1 MRLQSLK
8 MMRLK
13 SVFFLALPLFL
24 FSCSRQSEPRTTIP
38 LVKDIV
44 ARQEFN
50 PAGSQGGIYIIGESE
65 RVRSLR
71 DKFLSADFRDNIT
84 GRLKR
89 DSIPDFA
96 GEVFCCVL
104 DSVNLPYDRYI
115 IDNNNL
121 GLREVAVYNA
131 VEAIDSISHL
141 SPYDDSGRGRKT
153 PAKMIIFASPE
164 LSNCGVFDVDTL
176 ARLSGSAMPVGSM
189 LDAMCQRLFKTHRG
203 NLNVGVIS
211 KSGNLAGGSYSTV
224 IRQYARL
231 NGRSSCNVTVF
242 AVSPEGDPLREFLD
256 KYIDTGNPAPL
267 DALLVDDETIDTP
280 SMIRSLG
287 SLRSIMSS
295 DFLVYDKYF
304 SPSFDILDGE
314 LSAIQWCYHALRDNN
329 LFSHRITYPVC
340 ENFYTADSPVPGSF
354 PFIMISLRTNVQK

>member
-1 MRLQSLK
+1 MCFQPLK

-13 SVFFLALPLFL
+13 FIFFIALLPLF
-24 FSCSRQSEPRTTIP
+24 FSCGSQSGPRPTIP

-44 ARQEFN
+44 ARQEFTA
-50 PAGSQGGIYIIGESE
+50 AGSQGGIYIIGESE
-65 RVRSLR
+65 RVLSLR
-71 DKFLSADFRDNIT
+71 DKFLTADFRDNIT

-104 DSVNLPYDRYI
+104 DSANLPYGRFI
-115 IDNNNL
+115 IDNDNA

-131 VEAIDSISHL
+131 VAALDSISHL

-153 PAKMIIFASPE
+153 PAKMIIYASPE

-176 ARLSGSAMPVGSM
+176 ARLSGSSMPVGSM
-189 LDAMCQRLFKTHRG
+189 LDAMCLRLFKTHKG
-203 NLNVGVIS
+203 DLSVGVIT
-211 KSGNLAGGSYSTV
+211 KSGNLGSGSYSTV

-231 NGRSSCNVTVF
+231 NGRRSCNVTPF
-242 AVSPEGDPLREFLD
+242 AVSADGDPLREFLD
-256 KYIDTGNPAPL
+256 KYIDSGNTAPL
-267 DALLVDDETIDTP
+267 DALLVDDENVDTP

-287 SLRSIMSS
+287 NLRSIMSS
-295 DFLVYDKYF
+295 DFLVYDKYL

-314 LSAIQWCYHALRDNN
+314 MSAIQWCYHALRDNN
-329 LFSHRITYPVC
+329 LFSHRISLPSC
-340 ENFYTADSPVPGSF
+340 ENFYTAVSPVQGSS